1 MKLPFID
8 KRRLISKGQILKN
21 DSDNLQS
28 KQKLDN
34 VYNSHCLVNCVISGF
49 S

>member
-8 KRRLISKGQILKN
+8 KRRLIIKGKILKN

-28 KQKLDN
+28 KQKLDK
-34 VYNSHCLVNCVISGF
+34 VSNSHCLVNCVISGF